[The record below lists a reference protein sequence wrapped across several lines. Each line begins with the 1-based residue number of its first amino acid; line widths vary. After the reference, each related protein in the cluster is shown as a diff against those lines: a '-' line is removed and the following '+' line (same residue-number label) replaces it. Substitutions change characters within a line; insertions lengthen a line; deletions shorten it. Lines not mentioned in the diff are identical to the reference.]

1 MKIGIITDV
10 HSNIIALNTV
20 LNEFEK
26 IKVDKIICCGD
37 VIGIGPNP
45 EETIQALIKRK
56 DILLAV
62 RGNHEQYLL
71 KGLPKNVHDDGRTMS
86 LEEIDN
92 HEWTHSKLSEN
103 SKNFISQFKI
113 SNIIEIEGKKIYIN
127 HYPSNENG
135 IYKKHIKKPT
145 IKQNEEMFSEIDAD
159 IYIYGHTH
167 TTSINNK
174 NNKWYINSGS
184 LGCPIKSNIANAGI
198 LEINKNE
205 ICYKQLKIEYNVNEV
220 IKEIER
226 LRFPFYKGI
235 LKIFYGK
242 E

>member
-92 HEWTHSKLSEN
+92 HEWAHSKLSEN
-103 SKNFISQFKI
+103 SKNFISKFKI
-113 SNIIEIEGKKIYIN
+113 SNIIEIEVKKIYIV

>member
-103 SKNFISQFKI
+103 SKILL
-113 SNIIEIEGKKIYIN
+113 
-127 HYPSNENG
+127 
-135 IYKKHIKKPT
+135 
-145 IKQNEEMFSEIDAD
+145 A
-159 IYIYGHTH
+159 
-167 TTSINNK
+167 
-174 NNKWYINSGS
+174 NS
-184 LGCPIKSNIANAGI
+184 K
-198 LEINKNE
+198 
-205 ICYKQLKIEYNVNEV
+205 YQTQ
-220 IKEIER
+220 
-226 LRFPFYKGI
+226 
-235 LKIFYGK
+235 
-242 E
+242 

>member
-62 RGNHEQYLL
+62 RGNHKQYLL

-103 SKNFISQFKI
+103 SKNFISKFKI
-113 SNIIEIEGKKIYIN
+113 SNIIEIEGKKIYIV

>member
-103 SKNFISQFKI
+103 SKNFISKFKI
-113 SNIIEIEGKKIYIN
+113 SNIIEIEGKKIYIV

-220 IKEIER
+220 IKVIER

>member
-1 MKIGIITDV
+1 
-10 HSNIIALNTV
+10 
-20 LNEFEK
+20 
-26 IKVDKIICCGD
+26 
-37 VIGIGPNP
+37 
-45 EETIQALIKRK
+45 
-56 DILLAV
+56 
-62 RGNHEQYLL
+62 
-71 KGLPKNVHDDGRTMS
+71 
-86 LEEIDN
+86 
-92 HEWTHSKLSEN
+92 
-103 SKNFISQFKI
+103 
-113 SNIIEIEGKKIYIN
+113 
-127 HYPSNENG
+127 
-135 IYKKHIKKPT
+135 
-145 IKQNEEMFSEIDAD
+145 MFSEIDAD

-174 NNKWYINSGS
+174 NNKWYINSGP

>member
-103 SKNFISQFKI
+103 SKNFISKFKI
-113 SNIIEIEGKKIYIN
+113 SNIIEIEGKKIYIV

>member
-103 SKNFISQFKI
+103 SKNFISKFKI
-113 SNIIEIEGKKIYIN
+113 SNIIEIEGKKIYIV

-184 LGCPIKSNIANAGI
+184 LGFPIISNIANAGI